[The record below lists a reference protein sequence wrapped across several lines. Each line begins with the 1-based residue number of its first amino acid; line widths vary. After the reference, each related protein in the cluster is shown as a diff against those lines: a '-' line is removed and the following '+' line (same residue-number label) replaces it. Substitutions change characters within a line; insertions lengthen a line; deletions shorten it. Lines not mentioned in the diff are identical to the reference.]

1 MVRRVILSQHGER
14 PREEVASALAR
25 DIAARE
31 GLVLLHPF
39 DDPLI
44 VAGQAGAGLEALEQ
58 LADLGATVDVAACP
72 VGGGGLLGG
81 VALALH
87 YSAPQTRIW
96 AVEPEG
102 YNGMGLSLAAGE
114 MRRVAGGGRTISDAL
129 QATAPG
135 TAPLAAARA
144 AGVGGVAMD
153 DAAVARAMR
162 FAFER
167 LKLVLE
173 PSGAVALAA
182 VLEGAIPV
190 AGRNVLIFATGGNVA
205 LDRFVS
211 LVGTE

>member
-1 MVRRVILSQHGER
+1 MILSQHGDR

-58 LADLGATVDVAACP
+58 LADLGATADVVACP

-87 YSAPQTRIW
+87 HAAPRTRIW

-102 YNGMGLSLAAGE
+102 YNGMGLSLAAGRDAPRRGRRQDDLRRACRRRHRARRRWRPRRPPACGALRWT
-114 MRRVAGGGRTISDAL
+114 MRPWR
-129 QATAPG
+129 
-135 TAPLAAARA
+135 ARCA
-144 AGVGGVAMD
+144 S
-153 DAAVARAMR
+153 
-162 FAFER
+162 
-167 LKLVLE
+167 
-173 PSGAVALAA
+173 PSSG
-182 VLEGAIPV
+182 
-190 AGRNVLIFATGGNVA
+190 
-205 LDRFVS
+205 
-211 LVGTE
+211 